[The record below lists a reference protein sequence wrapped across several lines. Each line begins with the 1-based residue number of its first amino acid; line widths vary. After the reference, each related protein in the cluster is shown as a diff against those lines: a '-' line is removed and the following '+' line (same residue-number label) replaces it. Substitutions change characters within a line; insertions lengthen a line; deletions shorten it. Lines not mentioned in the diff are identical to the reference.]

1 MPLKAF
7 KYRLYPNKETTSK
20 LYWTLNRCR
29 ELYNAALSKYKDAY
43 KQHIRTRRYQNEQGH
58 WIVADASFGEG
69 AMMQANR
76 RVNTVTYQQQQN
88 DLPEMKHEI
97 REEYQ
102 DIAAHVLQDVLR
114 RLDKGMKAFYR
125 RVIRGMNDRIREGQ
139 TPGFPRFK
147 GRDRYDSFTYPD
159 GAGWKVE
166 GNTLHLSKISTL
178 KVKMHREMQGKIK
191 TVTMKKEVDQW
202 YVTCSCEVAD
212 APKLPVSYEDVGID
226 LGVSHLATL
235 SNGSMIEHPRY
246 YRRAKKKLEVAHQK
260 VSRGKKG
267 SHRRNKAKKQLG
279 KAHRK
284 IANQRK
290 DFLHKESRKLVNQY
304 QVIVFED
311 IKVSNLVRK
320 PKAKQD
326 EEGKYLPNGAAAKG
340 GLNKSILD
348 AGWGMFV
355 SMCKVKAEEARRCMI
370 QVSPKFTS
378 QICSTCGT
386 VRKKE
391 LSERW
396 HSCEC
401 GAELDRDVNA
411 AMNILTRGYKALS
424 GGTRPTPLQA

>member
-1 MPLKAF
+1 MIKAY
-7 KYRLYPNKETTSK
+7 KYRLYPNKATTSK

-29 ELYNAALSKYKDAY
+29 ELYNAALSEYQDAY
-43 KQHIRTRRYQNEQGH
+43 KQHIRTRMYQNEHGQ
-58 WIVADASFGEG
+58 WIIAE
-69 AMMQANR
+69 MQANMK
-76 RVNTVTYQQQQN
+76 VNTVTYLDQQN
-88 DLPEMKHEI
+88 ALPQIKSEI

-114 RLDKGMKAFYR
+114 RLDKAMKAFYR
-125 RVIRGMNDRIREGQ
+125 RIREGQ

-147 GRDRYDSFTYPD
+147 GCDRYDSFTYPD
-159 GAGWKVE
+159 EAGWKLE
-166 GNTLHLSKISTL
+166 GTVLHLSKIGDI
-178 KVKMHREMQGKIK
+178 KIKMHRELQGTIK
-191 TVTMKKEVDQW
+191 TVIIKKEVDEW
-202 YVTCSCEVAD
+202 YATFFCEVKK
-212 APKLPVSYEDVGID
+212 PEKLPRSYEDVGID

-235 SNGSMIEHPRY
+235 SNGNMIEHPRY
-246 YRRAKKKLEVAHQK
+246 YRRARKKLEVTHQK

-267 SHRRNKAKKQLG
+267 SHRRTKAKKQLG

-284 IANQRK
+284 IARQRK
-290 DFLHKESRKLVNQY
+290 DFLHKASRRLVNQY

-326 EEGKYLPNGAAAKG
+326 EEGNYIPNGAAAKG

-355 SMCKVKAEEARRCMI
+355 SMCSVKAEEAGRTLI
-370 QVSPKFTS
+370 KVNPKFTS

-386 VRKKE
+386 VRKKD

-396 HSCEC
+396 HSCDC

-411 AMNILTRGYKALS
+411 AMNILARGYNTLS
-424 GGTRPTPLQA
+424 GGTRPTV